1 MEKSLRLLF
10 EKKDVSLV
18 KAYVQKQFMKIIEG
32 NVTLKDYTFA
42 KEYRGMSSYKPGA
55 CVPALLLTRLVGH
68 CTTVFPLISNFGTFS
83 ISKLLSALLER
94 VRGLFQIF
102 GCRFFSMSLIC
113 FGKKGLKRD
122 LLPILTGENQ
132 KKKKKKKTKI
142 K

>member
-42 KEYRGMSSYKPGA
+42 KEYRGMRSYKPGA
-55 CVPALLLTRLVGH
+55 CVPALMLTRLVGQ
-68 CTTVFPLISNFGTFS
+68 CTTVLIAIGDFGTYS

-94 VRGLFQIF
+94 VWRLFQVF
-102 GCRFFSMSLIC
+102 
-113 FGKKGLKRD
+113 
-122 LLPILTGENQ
+122 
-132 KKKKKKKTKI
+132 
-142 K
+142 